1 MTEEKEKLRNTVDKL
16 RESRALRDQQEVLK
30 KEQEADYAKALNDM
44 AASPSGRLVLRTL
57 IRACGVFTPKEGVD
71 GVSLIENN
79 ARRNLYLRYIRPYLE
94 PVNKQELE
102 T

>member
-1 MTEEKEKLRNTVDKL
+1 MSESTAEKLMMARAE
-16 RESRALRDQQEVLK
+16 RER
-30 KEQEADYAKALNDM
+30 QEALIIENQKEYAKALNDM
-44 AASPSGRLVLRTL
+44 AASQSGKLVLQTL
-57 IRACGVFTPKEGVD
+57 IKACGVFTAKDGVD

-94 PVNKQELE
+94 PTNKQELE